1 MNKCFSKIFYYSQ
14 YTLLERPKY
23 VPPFLRNKWQ
33 YMRTCSSM
41 KEPKNSC
48 LIETHELYDL
58 IKSKKKYLLFD
69 VSWYNIKNNKKNNEY
84 TNDDDNLE
92 KIESSIDFNSN
103 IRLNQDLNIPS
114 FSFPTQSEFFSY
126 LRELLIRHE
135 TLTNINSLEN
145 IPFIFYEKDDIFYS
159 PRIWFIFKIFGFNNV
174 KILNGG
180 LNKWLSEGKYVIS
193 QNETEHNHNNST
205 PDKERIKHVDQMIEE
220 HLIKNKESIKTNLK
234 KNIYNYSDIEN
245 YITQKETNKLK
256 TTILIDTRPNASF
269 SSLLLLN
276 DKKTKI
282 NNHIPFSI
290 NIPYHYF
297 INSNQELYKYLTFK
311 SKLELKSICNAH
323 GILNEQNVIIAT
335 CNKGITACILIYI
348 LYHLNAPFSN
358 LILYNG
364 SFSEYKYYK
373 HNIS

>member
-1 MNKCFSKIFYYSQ
+1 
-14 YTLLERPKY
+14 
-23 VPPFLRNKWQ
+23 
-33 YMRTCSSM
+33 M
-41 KEPKNSC
+41 KEQKNSC
-48 LIETHELYDL
+48 LIETNELYDL

-69 VSWYNIKNNKKNNEY
+69 VSWYNIKNDKNDNGCA
-84 TNDDDNLE
+84 NDDDNLE
-92 KIESSIDFNSN
+92 KIESSINFNSN

-135 TLTNINSLEN
+135 TVANINSLEN

-180 LNKWLSEGKYVIS
+180 LNKWLSEGRYVIS
-193 QNETEHNHNNST
+193 HSETEHNHNNST
-205 PDKERIKHVDQMIEE
+205 PDKERIKHVDQMIEN

-234 KNIYNYSDIEN
+234 KNICNYSDIEN
-245 YITQKETNKLK
+245 YIAQKESNKLK

-311 SKLELKSICNAH
+311 NKLELKNICNAH
-323 GILNEQNVIIAT
+323 GILNEQNIIIAT
-335 CNKGITACILIYI
+335 CNRGITACILIYI
-348 LYHLNAPFSN
+348 LYHLNIPFSN

-373 HNIS
+373 YNIP

>member
-1 MNKCFSKIFYYSQ
+1 MNKSFSRIFYYSQ
-14 YTLLERPKY
+14 YTFLEKPKY
-23 VPPFLRNKWQ
+23 VSPLLRNKGQ
-33 YMRTCSSM
+33 FSRVYSSL
-41 KEPKNSC
+41 KEQKNSY
-48 LIETHELYDL
+48 LIETNELYDL

-69 VSWYNIKNNKKNNEY
+69 VSWYNIKNDNEY

-92 KIESSIDFNSN
+92 KIESSINFNSN
-103 IRLNQDLNIPS
+103 IISNQDSNISS

-126 LRELLIRHE
+126 LRELLIKHE
-135 TLTNINSLEN
+135 IVININSLEN

-180 LNKWLSEGKYVIS
+180 LNKWISEGKYVIS
-193 QNETEHNHNNST
+193 QNETEYNHNNITS
-205 PDKERIKHVDQMIEE
+205 DKERIKHVDQMIEE
-220 HLIKNKESIKTNLK
+220 HLIRNKESIKTNLK
-234 KNIYNYSDIEN
+234 KYIYNYSDIEN
-245 YITQKETNKLK
+245 YIAQKKNNKLK

-269 SSLLLLN
+269 SSLLLIN
-276 DKKTKI
+276 NKKTKI

-297 INSNQELYKYLTFK
+297 INSNQELYKYFTFK
-311 SKLELKSICNAH
+311 SKLELRNICNAY

-348 LYHLNAPFSN
+348 LCLLNIPFSN
-358 LILYNG
+358 LILYHG

-373 HNIS
+373 YNIS